1 LAVRVPDREC
11 AADGQRV
18 AGRRGC
24 HALVTHSSPMADIRV
39 TTDPEDVDVDLV
51 HRFLSE
57 SSYWARGRSR
67 DTIVRSIRHSICFCV
82 LADGRQVGF
91 ARVATDRAVFGYLM
105 DVFIVPEWRG
115 QGLSKLLLRAVVEHP
130 DLRDLKVFL
139 LRTSDAHGLYRQFG
153 FEAITEP
160 ETLMARARSTER

>member
-1 LAVRVPDREC
+1 MV
-11 AADGQRV
+11 
-18 AGRRGC
+18 
-24 HALVTHSSPMADIRV
+24 DIQI
-39 TTDPEDVDVDLV
+39 TTDPALVDVDLV

-67 DTIVRSIRHSICFCV
+67 DVVLRSIQNSLCFTL

-115 QGLSKLLLRAVVEHP
+115 RGLSKILMREVVQHP
-130 DLRDLKVFL
+130 DLTGLKLFL
-139 LRTSDAHGLYRQFG
+139 LRTSDAHELYRQFG
-153 FEAITEP
+153 FEPITQP
-160 ETLMARARSTER
+160 ETLMARTSASADGQATDR